1 MRYFATFAVLI
12 LGLNSTPAA
21 GPAGSDWPSYGHDP
35 GGQRFSPLDKI
46 NRANVASL
54 KVAWIFRTGDAYQ
67 PPRGR
72 PTAFE
77 STPLYI
83 DGVLYLTTPLGRVV
97 ALDPVTGKE
106 KWSYDSKV
114 PRDMGYGDFANRGVS
129 AWTGSKTGLKLF
141 LATIDAH
148 LISIEAVS
156 GKTTQGFG
164 DNGIVNLRAG
174 LRIPVPE
181 NRFADYEET
190 SPPEVVGDTV
200 ILGSG
205 IADNNRV
212 DEPSGEVRGYD
223 AATGQLTV
231 DLGPDATAS

>member
-1 MRYFATFAVLI
+1 MRYFGTLAVAI
-12 LGLNSTPAA
+12 LYLTSTRAA

-54 KVAWIFRTGDAYQ
+54 KVAWTFRTGDAYQ

-97 ALDPVTGKE
+97 ALDPVSGKE

-114 PRDMGYGDFANRGVS
+114 PRDMGYGH
-129 AWTGSKTGLKLF
+129 WQ
-141 LATIDAH
+141 
-148 LISIEAVS
+148 
-156 GKTTQGFG
+156 GKVVLRFEGPQGH
-164 DNGIVNLRAG
+164 G
-174 LRIPVPE
+174 LR
-181 NRFADYEET
+181 
-190 SPPEVVGDTV
+190 
-200 ILGSG
+200 
-205 IADNNRV
+205 
-212 DEPSGEVRGYD
+212 
-223 AATGQLTV
+223 
-231 DLGPDATAS
+231 